1 MRIAALCAEGRLC
14 ASNEEAASIF
24 EPGQSLEVNV
34 SSIHD
39 VEGSWLGHEVIENVD
54 VVKLAVADEDK
65 RGNAATQ
72 IEQRVK
78 LHSGLRRS
86 EGCPGKHREAQID
99 CGRVECVHCVLQ
111 LYAER
116 SSA

>member
-1 MRIAALCAEGRLC
+1 MRIAALCSEVRLG
-14 ASNEEAASIF
+14 AGNEEAASIV

-78 LHSGLRRS
+78 LHGGLRRS
-86 EGCPGKHREAQID
+86 EGAQENTERHRSIV
-99 CGRVECVHCVLQ
+99 VE
-111 LYAER
+111 